1 MSDVMIEAT
10 ELGRTFG
17 ATRALDDISFRM
29 EKGRVLCLL
38 GHNGAGKS
46 TLVSILA
53 TVLPP
58 TKGTAQVS
66 GFDVVREARDVRR
79 RIGLTG
85 QFAAVDESLTGR
97 ANLLLVA
104 RLLGA
109 GKREAAARAEQLLD
123 MFALTEAADRA
134 AGTYSGG
141 MRRRLDLAS
150 SFVGHPQVLFLDEPT
165 TGLDPVSRNALWD
178 LVREVV
184 GAGTTVLLTTQYLEE
199 AEQLADRVM
208 VLGRGRCIADG
219 SVAQL
224 KERLGG
230 STVWVTLADPGTTAA
245 ALSAL
250 RTVGLDPCPGEPAGT
265 VTAPVEGSIGLAAA
279 VRAFD
284 TAGVEITGI
293 SLSEPTLDEVY
304 LALAEERAGVPVPS

>member
-1 MSDVMIEAT
+1 MSDVMIEAM

-17 ATRALDDISFRM
+17 ATPALDGISFQM

-53 TVLPP
+53 TLLPP
-58 TKGTAQVS
+58 TKGTARVS

-178 LVREVV
+178 LVRKVV
-184 GAGTTVLLTTQYLEE
+184 GTGTTVLLTTQYLEE

-208 VLGRGRCIADG
+208 VLSRGRCVADG

-230 STVWVTLADPGTTAA
+230 STVRATLADPGRLPA

-250 RTVGLDPCPGEPAGT
+250 RAAGLDPGPGEPAGT